1 MQIVV
6 DLDLCEANG
15 ICMKACPEIFELT
28 DEDLQIVHQDKV
40 TDALSAKITA
50 AVQYCPR
57 GALRLEG

>member
-15 ICMKACPEIFELT
+15 ICMRACPEIFELT
-28 DEDLQIVHQDKV
+28 DEDLLVVHQSKV
-40 TDALSAKITA
+40 TEALTAKITA

-57 GALRLEG
+57 GALRLDD